1 MKGYC
6 SWVAMAVLAQ
16 AGVLNAQDGEQAEWP
31 QKTVITVGDVLTRI
45 DGPKLWTLSGIDY
58 QGTVMSSEDSAYGT
72 VFTIRDVGHL
82 GTAHF
87 LDVPGKPGEIEK
99 ENVTSLKYFVD
110 DAPVT
115 PFSQTMDLQGKSF
128 RMERTS
134 KIRGFDL
141 KSSVTLRDDVLIE
154 SVDMKVTEPVD
165 LVKAHLTM
173 YAWTPEAT
181 VYLLGNDAGVQK
193 RGTFLKEG
201 NTVAEVVKDV
211 SWSAIFDPAGG
222 KGAVYV
228 VVKRPVDDP
237 AALIMIDSPGLYR
250 KIAGYDLV
258 DKIVPVGWEGS
269 YESVVGF
276 FTATEADWEAKAQQR
291 VAELK
296 AYAAKK

>member
-1 MKGYC
+1 MMRCC
-6 SWVAMAVLAQ
+6 SWAAVAVLVQVGTLYAQ
-16 AGVLNAQDGEQAEWP
+16 EGEQADWP
-31 QKTVITVGDVLTRI
+31 QKTTVTVGDVRTRI
-45 DGPKLWTLSGIDY
+45 DGPKMWTLSGIDY
-58 QGTVMSSEDSAYGT
+58 QDRVMSSEDSAYGT

-87 LDVPGKPGEIEK
+87 LDVPGKHGEIEK
-99 ENVTSLKYFVD
+99 ENVTSLKFTVD
-110 DAPVT
+110 GQPVT
-115 PFSQTMDLQGKSF
+115 AFSQTMDLQGKSF
-128 RMERTS
+128 RMDRTS
-134 KIRGFDL
+134 RIRGFNL
-141 KSSVTLRDDVLIE
+141 ESFVSLRDDILIE

-211 SWSAIFDPAGG
+211 NWSAIFDPAAG

-237 AALIMIDSPGLYR
+237 PALIVVDSPGLYR

-258 DKIVPVGWEGS
+258 DKIVQVGWEGS
-269 YESVVGF
+269 YQSAVGF

-296 AYAAKK
+296 AYAAKQ